1 VSALHEMIYGAVRES
16 AERRS
21 ERQRDDERAMNA
33 LTRQPV
39 GTVAPVA
46 MQVADELPSDPEP
59 MSTYDTDLLS
69 QIVDWGEFWSQ
80 DSDEEQWMA
89 EPVIALGRAHAIY
102 APGGTG
108 KSLFSLW
115 LAAALAT
122 GRQGLDGE
130 PLTRRRVLYLDYEMT
145 HADVLERL
153 RSMGYDESCDL
164 SWLSY
169 AILPTLP
176 PADAPEGG
184 KAIARM
190 AQLVDAEMV
199 VLDTFSRAVSG
210 DENDADTVRSFYRW
224 TLLHLK
230 SDGRTFVRIDHAGK
244 DVEKGQRGSSAKN
257 DDVDVVWQMVKA
269 DGGFKL
275 TAKKARMGWV
285 SPTIA
290 LQQFDTPSLHY
301 KAVGFVAPA
310 GTDRIVA
317 DLDDLG
323 VPCDATTRAAAQT
336 LKSAGRGA
344 RMELVRAAQK
354 RRGVV
359 TLEGLIGVG
368 THSGPTP
375 SEGTLGP
382 TRDPQ
387 PGNAHLPGT
396 DPLRDPRDP
405 PHFPSGSRGPL
416 PSGDP
421 DPGRHSAT
429 PPTTIIGGVEA
440 PLW

>member
-1 VSALHEMIYGAVRES
+1 MSDVFDEILHGDNDDKPTSIY
-16 AERRS
+16 
-21 ERQRDDERAMNA
+21 D
-33 LTRQPV
+33 L
-39 GTVAPVA
+39 
-46 MQVADELPSDPEP
+46 
-59 MSTYDTDLLS
+59 DLLA
-69 QIVDWGEFWSQ
+69 QIVNWAEFWAS

-115 LAAALAT
+115 IAAALAT

-153 RSMGYDESCDL
+153 RSMGYDETCDL
-164 SWLSY
+164 SWLHY

-190 AQLVDAEMV
+190 AQLVNADLV

-269 DGGFKL
+269 EGGFKL

-285 SPTIA
+285 EPTLA
-290 LQQFDTPSLHY
+290 LQQFDSPSLHY

-317 DLDDLG
+317 DLNDLG
-323 VPCDATTRAAAQT
+323 VATDATTRVAAQA
-336 LKSAGRGA
+336 LKDAGRGA

-354 RRGVV
+354 RRVQTTV
-359 TLEGLIGVG
+359 SDLFGVG
-368 THSGPTP
+368 THCGTHTSAGPSGPTP
-375 SEGTLGP
+375 
-382 TRDPQ
+382 DPQ
-387 PGNAHLPGT
+387 PVNADLPGT

-405 PHFPSGSRGPL
+405 GSPSSGSRGPL
-416 PSGDP
+416 PSR
-421 DPGRHSAT
+421 DPGPGPSL
-429 PPTTIIGGVEA
+429 TTLSDGTTYNLDE
-440 PLW
+440 PWT